1 LLPVILLAL
10 VVVVARLVRAPRFD
24 GERAMEDIR
33 NQVAFGPRTA
43 GSPGHARQLRWMQER
58 LQPLA
63 DTVMVQ
69 PFIWTHPDDSTVT
82 LAGANLVASFGL
94 NPPSP
99 RRVVLGAHYDTRPR
113 ADRDP
118 KPRSRTTPVPGA
130 NDGGS
135 GVAVLLEMAR
145 LISASPPEGV
155 GVDLVFFDLE
165 DAGSDSAA
173 AGPVIP
179 YALGSDAFMA
189 RNPTYRPAWGV
200 LVDMVCDRNLR
211 IPREAYSQANA
222 SQLVDRVWEA
232 AGRVG
237 ADAFINEEG
246 SAVVDDH
253 LAFLRAGIP
262 MVDLI
267 HQPFPDTWH
276 TTEDTPAACRAESL
290 EQVGRVL
297 VELLWGSGE

>member
-1 LLPVILLAL
+1 VL
-10 VVVVARLVRAPRFD
+10 VVAVIVVARLARAPRFD

-43 GSPGHARQLRWMQER
+43 GSPGHARQLEWMESR
-58 LQPLA
+58 LRPLA
-63 DTVMVQ
+63 DTVMRQ
-69 PFIWTHPDDSTVT
+69 PFIWRHPVDSTVT
-82 LAGANLVASFGL
+82 MSGVNLVASFGL
-94 NPPSP
+94 DPPQP
-99 RRVVLGAHYDTRPR
+99 RRVVLGAHFDTRPR
-113 ADRDP
+113 ADRDA
-118 KPRSRTTPVPGA
+118 KPRARATPVPGA

-145 LISASPPEGV
+145 LLAASPPEET

-165 DAGSDSAA
+165 DAGTDSAA
-173 AGPVIP
+173 AVTIP
-179 YALGSDAFMA
+179 YALGSDAFMT

-200 LVDMVCDRNLR
+200 LVDMVCDRNLS

-222 SQLVDRVWEA
+222 RQLVDRVWA
-232 AGRVG
+232 AADRVG
-237 ADAFINEEG
+237 AEAFLDQVGN
-246 SAVVDDH
+246 AVVDDH